1 MASSEFD
8 TSIYTIIKLGG
19 RAAAD
24 REQRRRFADDLA
36 ALSNVG
42 SLVLVHG
49 GGADVTAVSKRFGI
63 ESVFRDGV
71 RVTTDAEM
79 PVVDM
84 VLAGRANKEWVRV
97 LRCAGVNACG
107 ISGTDGGLVVGTTED
122 GSRTAHVS
130 AVDPAILRTLAE
142 AGFVTVVSPVSSDSS
157 GEAVNI
163 NADEVAQALAIAVQA
178 RTLLYLSD
186 TPGVLREGR
195 VIPRLAPATIE
206 AEISAGTIAG
216 GMIPKVR
223 ASAEA
228 VVRGVST
235 IRIGRFEGR
244 GDLQRLLAGEAG
256 TRIEGEPAGT
266 SRFEA

>member
-1 MASSEFD
+1 MTSSGFRPAGF
-8 TSIYTIIKLGG
+8 TVIKLGG

-24 REQRRRFADDLA
+24 REQRRCFAEDLA

-97 LRCAGVNACG
+97 LRAAGVNACG
-107 ISGTDGGLVVGTTED
+107 ISGADGGLIVGASED

-130 AVDPAILRTLAE
+130 AVEPTLLRTLAE
-142 AGFVTVVSPVSSDSS
+142 AGFVSVVSPVSSDSS

-163 NADEVAQALAIAVQA
+163 NADEVARALAIAVEA

-186 TPGVLREGR
+186 TPGVLREGTA
-195 VIPRLAPATIE
+195 IPQLTRATIE
-206 AEISAGTIAG
+206 AEIANGTIAG

-228 VVRGVST
+228 VARGVSA
-235 IRIGRFEGR
+235 IRIGRFEDR
-244 GDLQRLLAGEAG
+244 GDLRRLLAGEAG
-256 TRIEGEPAGT
+256 TRIEA
-266 SRFEA
+266 